1 LKNLVRLL
9 RDGGGSGGVSDG
21 SGQTTPQEDC
31 REKTM
36 GIPKMHSIGA
46 GEFRSQDGEKVMLVT
61 DLIHSCSNDKVAQ
74 AATFCI
80 GGVFAERVRAV
91 AQENGVS
98 EGRFVSVVVRDFA
111 LRADEA
117 ERAQLA
123 HEMAGCDQ
131 PILSG
136 LRRVVEKALE
146 GGAQFADD
154 VKGFGLPFLRRDGG
168 LTFEGVVPLR
178 RAAR

>member
-1 LKNLVRLL
+1 
-9 RDGGGSGGVSDG
+9 
-21 SGQTTPQEDC
+21 
-31 REKTM
+31 
-36 GIPKMHSIGA
+36 MHSDGA

-61 DLIHSCSNDKVAQ
+61 DLIHSCSNDRVAQ

-91 AQENGVS
+91 ALAKGVS
-98 EGRFVSVVVRDFA
+98 EGRFVAVVVRDFA

-123 HEMAGCDQ
+123 REMIGSDQ

-154 VKGFGLPFLRRDGG
+154 VKEGYGLPFVRRDGG
-168 LTFEGVVPLR
+168 LSFDGAARLQ
-178 RAAR
+178 RAARLDAL

>member
-1 LKNLVRLL
+1 
-9 RDGGGSGGVSDG
+9 
-21 SGQTTPQEDC
+21 
-31 REKTM
+31 M
-36 GIPKMHSIGA
+36 GIPKMHSDGA

-123 HEMAGCDQ
+123 REMAGCDQ

-154 VKGFGLPFLRRDGG
+154 VKSFGLPFLRRDGG
-168 LTFEGVVPLR
+168 LTFEGVAPLQ

>member
-1 LKNLVRLL
+1 
-9 RDGGGSGGVSDG
+9 
-21 SGQTTPQEDC
+21 
-31 REKTM
+31 
-36 GIPKMHSIGA
+36 MHSDVA
-46 GEFRSQDGEKVMLVT
+46 EEFRSQDGEKVMLVT
-61 DLIHSCSNDKVAQ
+61 DLIHSCSNDQVAQ
-74 AATFCI
+74 AATSCI

-98 EGRFVSVVVRDFA
+98 EGRFVAVVVRDFA
-111 LRADEA
+111 QRADDA

-146 GGAQFADD
+146 GGAQFADQ
-154 VKGFGLPFLRRDGG
+154 VKSFGPPFMRRDDG
-168 LTFEGVVPLR
+168 LSFDGAARLQ